1 MLDIDNL
8 VKRAKKGDG
17 DAFCKLIEPKK
28 DKLYRIAY
36 CYTKNEED
44 ALDIVSEAICKAL
57 TSIKSLRNPEFFY
70 TWLTRI
76 VINCSINHTRKAN
89 ILLHEA
95 GHIPDSVV
103 VKGINEADRLD
114 LYNAIDKL
122 DNKRKSIII
131 LKYIEDLT
139 IVQIAE
145 TMNMPIGTVKTY
157 LHKAL
162 KELRISLGEVYQ

>member
-1 MLDIDNL
+1 MDIEAL

-17 DAFCKLIEPKK
+17 DAFYELIQPKK
-28 DKLYRIAY
+28 EKLYRIAY
-36 CYTKNEED
+36 CYTKNEDD

-57 TSIKSLRNPEFFY
+57 TSIKGLKNPEYFH

-76 VINCSINHTRKAN
+76 VINCSINHTRKAGR
-89 ILLHEA
+89 LMHEM
-95 GHIPDSVV
+95 GDIPDIAAVE
-103 VKGINEADRLD
+103 GIDREGRLD
-114 LYNAIDKL
+114 LYNAIDSL
-122 DNKRKSIII
+122 DSKRKSIII

-145 TMNMPIGTVKTY
+145 ILNIPVGTVKSC
-157 LHKAL
+157 LNKAL